1 MDSDG
6 LISKLEETFR
16 AQGYNVQ
23 DFEKDGDKYMQIRK
37 GGLRLVVG
45 MSQALTVHIHKNGG
59 TTVSLGQARWLDK
72 AAVET
77 VGFLVFLPLMVPG
90 VIGIYQQHELPGKIW
105 KVIDD
110 YAASKGVSEVVETH
124 LQAIHCPHCGVMNGS
139 DASFCSACGT
149 SLLPTYAPTT
159 TG

>member
-6 LISKLEETFR
+6 LISKLEGTFR

-23 DFEKDGDKYMQIRK
+23 DFEKDGDKYVQIRK

-77 VGFLVFLPLMVPG
+77 VG
-90 VIGIYQQHELPGKIW
+90 
-105 KVIDD
+105 
-110 YAASKGVSEVVETH
+110 
-124 LQAIHCPHCGVMNGS
+124 
-139 DASFCSACGT
+139 T
-149 SLLPTYAPTT
+149 SYPCR
-159 TG
+159 